1 MTDEKL
7 NSTATSNST
16 AVSMSSYS
24 DNEKERSTHALDTE
38 KDATTSNSK
47 TPSVHE
53 VLKHE
58 SSPVELKKT
67 RSAKEVQA
75 EELQRIN
82 TSAEGVEYPTGIKL
96 GLISLALCL
105 SVFLM
110 ALVSLD
116 CVRGAIEE
124 FLGTNTRTGQ
134 FDYCH
139 SYSKNYGSI
148 PLAG

>member
-7 NSTATSNST
+7 NPTATSTST

-24 DNEKERSTHALDTE
+24 DNEKEKSTHAGAGLEPE
-38 KDATTSNSK
+38 KDTTTTTSNSK
-47 TPSVHE
+47 APSVHE
-53 VLKHE
+53 ELRNE
-58 SSPVELKKT
+58 TSPVELKKT

-82 TSAEGVEYPTGIKL
+82 TSAEGVEYPTGVKL

-110 ALVSLD
+110 ALVSLT
-116 CVRGAIEE
+116 CARG
-124 FLGTNTRTGQ
+124 
-134 FDYCH
+134 
-139 SYSKNYGSI
+139 SK
-148 PLAG
+148 LELLD